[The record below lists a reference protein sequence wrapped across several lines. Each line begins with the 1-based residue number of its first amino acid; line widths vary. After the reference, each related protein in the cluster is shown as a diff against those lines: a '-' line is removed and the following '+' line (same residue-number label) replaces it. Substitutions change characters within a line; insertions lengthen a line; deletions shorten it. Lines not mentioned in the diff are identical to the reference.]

1 MAFNFSFSLNLKY
14 LLSRI
19 KCSIYLYVSYTYWY
33 IKGTVFLYISAKWVD
48 IIYNQILSFWLKA
61 KSSIIFA
68 TLFYMS
74 LCIWMIDLCF
84 SAGIGRSGTYIA
96 VDYLLHQAKTEGVVD
111 LLKCAQLMRSNRVN
125 MIQTWVCTKPP
136 TVSRK
141 MHYDGNKEI
150 S

>member
-1 MAFNFSFSLNLKY
+1 
-14 LLSRI
+14 
-19 KCSIYLYVSYTYWY
+19 
-33 IKGTVFLYISAKWVD
+33 
-48 IIYNQILSFWLKA
+48 
-61 KSSIIFA
+61 
-68 TLFYMS
+68 
-74 LCIWMIDLCF
+74 MIDLCF

-141 MHYDGNKEI
+141 LHYDGNKEI